1 VDVAIGTFSN
11 YCQGEIDVCAFEG
24 GLIGGKSSK
33 SILPLLSQMMP
44 TKVNMVK

>member
-1 VDVAIGTFSN
+1 LAVHLIATPPRRQKKKRYFR
-11 YCQGEIDVCAFEG
+11 EG